1 MKQNS
6 FILIVTNKRSG
17 RNGNKKIVV
26 LSSILSLLGT
36 MVVPTAQAFASQ
48 TQSESSF
55 QENEGYFLDERNQ
68 HFMTVVDTIRS
79 NGNSALADD
88 LYSFFNGKIVT
99 SQNRDQLVLE
109 FEDYYNRRPQTRAAM
124 STVLATIAA
133 AMAVTRGMYEA
144 GYYAA
149 RQLHTRGMLT
159 KDQYKPNGGWWM
171 AGIAVA
177 FGIPA
182 SLGFDDYMYNR

>member
-1 MKQNS
+1 
-6 FILIVTNKRSG
+6 
-17 RNGNKKIVV
+17 
-26 LSSILSLLGT
+26 
-36 MVVPTAQAFASQ
+36 
-48 TQSESSF
+48 
-55 QENEGYFLDERNQ
+55 
-68 HFMTVVDTIRS
+68 MTVVDTIRS

-109 FEDYYNRRPQTRAAM
+109 FEDYYNRRPQTRAA
-124 STVLATIAA
+124 
-133 AMAVTRGMYEA
+133 
-144 GYYAA
+144 

-159 KDQYKPNGGWWM
+159 KEQYKPNGGWWM

>member
-1 MKQNS
+1 
-6 FILIVTNKRSG
+6 
-17 RNGNKKIVV
+17 
-26 LSSILSLLGT
+26 
-36 MVVPTAQAFASQ
+36 
-48 TQSESSF
+48 
-55 QENEGYFLDERNQ
+55 
-68 HFMTVVDTIRS
+68 
-79 NGNSALADD
+79 
-88 LYSFFNGKIVT
+88 
-99 SQNRDQLVLE
+99 
-109 FEDYYNRRPQTRAAM
+109 M

-159 KDQYKPNGGWWM
+159 KEQYKPNGGWWM